1 MCLSIPSVA
10 CAVRQAAALALAGL
24 SALAAAGCKSSGAEA
39 APATITPPTT
49 ATPAPDPALVR
60 STGLFTVVVDP
71 KKARVMF
78 ELPVPAA
85 DGLVMDLLHVVG
97 IASGVGSNDLGLD
110 RGALRP
116 ARLLRLRTVGARLL
130 VEAPNMGFRAVSTD
144 PDERRAGRESYA
156 TSVLWSTDAVTT
168 LPTGELSVDVTEWLV
183 ADRYGVARQLA
194 TAGEGHF
201 VFDAARSAL
210 LPASVLVFPDNVE
223 LDALV
228 TLTSDEPG
236 RLVRSHVPDPTALTL
251 VQHHSFVRLP
261 ATGFATRDYDARM
274 GALALE
280 YVDHAVAL
288 EAPLQRRVALRH
300 RLERVD
306 PLALDAPFR
315 EPIVFYVERG
325 APEPVRTAL
334 LEGAGWWKDAFEAA
348 RLRGAFRVELLP
360 EGAHP
365 LDVRY
370 NVIQWVHRSTRGWS
384 YGNPVHDPRTGEII
398 KGHVLLGSQRVRQ
411 DRLLFEGLVGAD
423 RTGTGAS
430 DDPVQLSLARLRQL
444 AAHEVGHALGLAHN
458 FSGSAS
464 GRASVMD
471 YPAPRIRAREDGGL
485 DVTDAY
491 AVGIGAWDRYAVAL
505 LYGESA
511 EGRKGREEREALL
524 RSAYE
529 RGLRYHSD
537 EDARDAGAAL
547 PVASLWD
554 DGIDPVAGL
563 GDALSVR
570 AVALE
575 RFGKRSLAPDQALGE
590 LSRVFVP
597 LYFHHRYMVTAA
609 AKVIGGVDYDHAL
622 AAEQGATLRMIDGAR
637 QRAALTALVGTLDP
651 SVLDIP
657 EQILRELAP
666 LPPGYGPSR
675 EDLAG
680 ATGVTFDALG
690 AAAALARLT
699 LVELL
704 EPTRLRRVADHNRR
718 DPLLPS
724 VDEVLR
730 AIAARVL
737 LPDPA
742 GEAPRL
748 GVLREIVRRAFIEE
762 LMRTSQDP
770 RAAGPVRDTLEA
782 TLEGLVRTLEGVPT
796 AAAVLRDIR
805 RYLGRPTPPLAPNW
819 VAPAAPPGPPIGAR
833 AHSGDASWLVAPA
846 GGGTQGDDGHAPF
859 DGWGACGCWSAPL
872 GHDS

>member
-1 MCLSIPSVA
+1 MRHSIPILTGVL
-10 CAVRQAAALALAGL
+10 ALALP
-24 SALAAAGCKSSGAEA
+24 GCKSSGSDA
-39 APATITPPTT
+39 APSEPSPATT
-49 ATPAPDPALVR
+49 ATLAQNPQHVR

-71 KKARVMF
+71 TKARVTF
-78 ELPVPAA
+78 ELPAPAA
-85 DGLVMDLLHVVG
+85 DGLVMELLHVVG

-130 VEAPNMGFRAVSTD
+130 VEAPNMDFRAVSTV
-144 PDERRAGRESYA
+144 PDERRAARESYA

-168 LPTGELSVDVTEWLV
+168 LPTGELSVDVTEWV
-183 ADRYGVARQLA
+183 VGDRYGVARELTQ
-194 TAGEGHF
+194 AGEGHF
-201 VFDAARSAL
+201 TFDAARSAL

-261 ATGFATRDYDARM
+261 ATELATRDYDVRM
-274 GALALE
+274 GSMALE
-280 YVDHAVAL
+280 YMDHAVPL

-315 EPIVFYVERG
+315 DPIVFYVDRG

-348 RLRGAFRVELLP
+348 RLRGAFKVELLP

-458 FSGSAS
+458 FSAS
-464 GRASVMD
+464 TTGRASVMD
-471 YPAPRIRAREDGGL
+471 YPAPRIRPREDGGL

-491 AVGIGAWDRYAVAL
+491 AVGVGAWDRYAVAL

-537 EDARDAGAAL
+537 EDARAAGSAL
-547 PVASLWD
+547 PIASLWD
-554 DGIDPVAGL
+554 DGTDPVAGL
-563 GDALSVR
+563 GDTLRVR
-570 AVALE
+570 AIAIE
-575 RFGKRSLAPDQALGE
+575 RFGKRCLAPDQALGE

-597 LYFHHRYMVTAA
+597 LYFHHRYMITAA
-609 AKVIGGVDYDHAL
+609 AKVVGGVDYDHAL
-622 AAEQGATLRMIDGAR
+622 AAEQGAALRMIDGAR
-637 QRAALTALVGTLDP
+637 QRAALSALVATLAP

-657 EQILRELAP
+657 EQVLRELAP
-666 LPPGYGPSR
+666 LPPGYEPSR

-680 ATGVTFDALG
+680 TAGATFDALG

-699 LVELL
+699 LAELL
-704 EPTRLRRVADHNRR
+704 EPTRLRRVVDHNRR
-718 DPLLPS
+718 DPALPGL
-724 VDEVLR
+724 DEVLR
-730 AIAARVL
+730 AIAANAL
-737 LPDPA
+737 LPGPD
-742 GEAPRL
+742 GEAQRL
-748 GVLREIVRRAFIEE
+748 AVLRGIVRRAFIEE
-762 LMRTSQDP
+762 MMRTALDP
-770 RAAGPVRDTLEA
+770 RSAGPVRDTLEA

-796 AAAVLRDIR
+796 AAAVLRDVR
-805 RYLGRPTPPLAPNW
+805 RYLGRPTLPLAPTW

-833 AHSGDASWLVAPA
+833 TGSGDASWLLAPVPGA
-846 GGGTQGDDGHAPF
+846 FDNGHGHAPF
-859 DGWGACGCWSAPL
+859 DGWGACGCSSAPIGL
-872 GHDS
+872 DS